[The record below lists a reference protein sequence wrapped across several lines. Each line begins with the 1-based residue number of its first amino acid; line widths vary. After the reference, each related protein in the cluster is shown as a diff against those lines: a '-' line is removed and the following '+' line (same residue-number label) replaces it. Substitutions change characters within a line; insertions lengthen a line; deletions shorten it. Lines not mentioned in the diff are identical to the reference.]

1 LHGVD
6 VKPVARHRGG
16 LPVFVE
22 HGAEALSIAFRLRH
36 DPRAVTFGLFAQTGS
51 GTLRARNHVA
61 GIGLAFILE
70 PVAIGAGLDGI
81 VECGD
86 HLVGYPDVLH
96 VDIDHLD
103 AGLQTVELRLHR
115 FHQIDRQHIALFC
128 ADTQPSELQALRGV
142 ALQWMRR
149 LTQARPHLG
158 GAVWRGTAT
167 RRSAIHLDLY
177 CDDPKGTEI
186 ELINAGVDYDVG
198 SIERPGAEPVNVLT
212 VGTRSASLSEL
223 VSVHLIL
230 RDHDDLR
237 GALKPD
243 AQGRSWR
250 GDLAALERLMQA
262 DAP

>member
-1 LHGVD
+1 MSSNGTQEIATAAAALVVEDGMEYGAA
-6 VKPVARHRGG
+6 KRRAARDLGRRSGRQG
-16 LPVFVE
+16 ELPTNE
-22 HGAEALSIAFRLRH
+22 
-36 DPRAVTFGLFAQTGS
+36 
-51 GTLRARNHVA
+51 
-61 GIGLAFILE
+61 
-70 PVAIGAGLDGI
+70 
-81 VECGD
+81 
-86 HLVGYPDVLH
+86 
-96 VDIDHLD
+96 
-103 AGLQTVELRLHR
+103 
-115 FHQIDRQHIALFC
+115 QIEDEVREHIALFC
-128 ADTQPSELQALRGV
+128 ADTQPAELQALREV

-149 LTQARPHLG
+149 LDSARPHLG

-198 SIERPGAEPVNVLT
+198 SIEQPGAEPINVLT
-212 VGTRSASLSEL
+212 VGTRSAALGEL

-250 GDLAALERLMQA
+250 GDLAGLERLMQVGS
-262 DAP
+262 P